1 MIDSRKRAILASI
14 PQVAILC
21 MVAGAIDVIAYILF
35 GRIFIA
41 NMTGNTVLFAASV
54 VLRDWHQA
62 ALRIGVVVAFLI
74 GIFLADAVLRK
85 VTAGRAR
92 RRQLITLAIEFAVL
106 SWLAV
111 TPHPDMLRIV
121 LLLVL
126 AFAMGMQNNAFQR
139 IGPIRLNT
147 AFITGDLESLGEAI
161 AESVLPDTRGEGR
174 ARSAVFM
181 TTWIAYGTGA
191 LLGAYG
197 ALQWKEKA
205 LWIPAA
211 LVVLAAAMVM
221 RLPARREGRR

>member
-1 MIDSRKRAILASI
+1 MIDSRKRTILAAI
-14 PQVAILC
+14 PLVAVLC
-21 MVAGAIDVIAYILF
+21 MIAGAIDVIAYILF
-35 GRIFIA
+35 GKIFIA

-54 VLRDWHQA
+54 VLHNWHEA

-74 GIFLADAVLRK
+74 GIFMADAVLRK
-85 VTAGRAR
+85 VTAGRER
-92 RRQLITLAIEFAVL
+92 RRQMITLAIEFAVL

-147 AFITGDLESLGEAI
+147 AFITGDLESLGEAM
-161 AESVLPDTRGEGR
+161 AESVIPDKRTEGR
-174 ARSAVFM
+174 RRSAVFL

-197 ALQWKEKA
+197 ALHLKEKA

-211 LVVLAAAMVM
+211 LVVLAAAIVV
-221 RLPARREGRR
+221 RSPERRA